1 MIAWLVGRS
10 ATGKHGRGVLLLT
23 AAYTPGRQKT
33 FASHLKQ
40 VKNLALFVFTF
51 FFSFVFND
59 TNTLPS
65 EVRRGEEERRGKK
78 QEANMALKKKEG
90 GGNHAVLKRVSTCS
104 SQIADVITTS
114 FCALN
119 QTAHCPQSKK
129 RHKSTKTAASL
140 AADTSTAY
148 LTAPRICLKEKK
160 KNLANDDSL
169 FFLFLLFFLCLCTP
183 PFFFTNSVKRT
194 CSQMKHDD

>member
-78 QEANMALKKKEG
+78 QEANMA
-90 GGNHAVLKRVSTCS
+90 
-104 SQIADVITTS
+104 
-114 FCALN
+114 
-119 QTAHCPQSKK
+119 
-129 RHKSTKTAASL
+129 
-140 AADTSTAY
+140 
-148 LTAPRICLKEKK
+148 
-160 KNLANDDSL
+160 
-169 FFLFLLFFLCLCTP
+169 
-183 PFFFTNSVKRT
+183 
-194 CSQMKHDD
+194 